1 MTTNREEMNMAFE
14 KLPPVEKIH
23 VGCLTCSTA
32 ARIAPMDMLIAVGF
46 GAAYVLCDDKPVY
59 EEDSEFENMWTVQ
72 DAENAA
78 LADPDH
84 DWRIVKH
91 GPLHGETFQRHGPG
105 EWVCVE
111 SNEGFA

>member
-1 MTTNREEMNMAFE
+1 MSFE
-14 KLPPVEKIH
+14 KLPAIDKNGLH
-23 VGCLTCSTA
+23 VGCLNCSTA
-32 ARIAPMDMLIAVGF
+32 ALIAPMNMIIAVGF
-46 GAAYVLCDDKPVY
+46 GSAYVTKDDECVY
-59 EEDSEFENMWTVQ
+59 DEQQAMQDEAEEWTVQ

-91 GPLHGETFQRHGPG
+91 GPMHGGTFQRHGPG